1 MEELATIQSKIYEIR
16 GQRVMLDRDLAEL
29 YGVTTGNLNKAV
41 KRNIERFP
49 ERFMFQLTE
58 QEFLIFQNGTSSWGG
73 TRKRPYAFTE
83 QGVSMLSAVL
93 RSPTAIQVSIRIMD
107 AFVAMRNYI
116 MTTSTMTAE
125 LSEIRAKLTLLERAD
140 EDNAEAVNDLSEDMR
155 KELDNIYG
163 SERELLR
170 GPGSLFGLAD
180 RFLKEPQRA
189 PRMYIACGTEDF
201 LFEANEHFFA
211 RFGKELPI
219 EYHTEP
225 GSHTWDHTYITKLS
239 QEGLFAN
246 LNRLD
251 DTLQSI
257 AGVRTVTMRPPGGF
271 VSDNAKQNLAKKG
284 VPAILWSIDTLDWKT
299 KNAQNT
305 INVVLSSVKDGDII
319 LMHDLYGTSADA
331 AVVLIPELKKR
342 GYQLVTVSEMASLR
356 GGMTPGQ
363 VYHSFRP

>member
-58 QEFLIFQNGTSSWGG
+58 QKFLIFQNGTSSWGG

-155 KELDNIYG
+155 KELDNIY
-163 SERELLR
+163 E
-170 GPGSLFGLAD
+170 A
-180 RFLKEPQRA
+180 
-189 PRMYIACGTEDF
+189 IAA
-201 LFEANEHFFA
+201 L
-211 RFGKELPI
+211 
-219 EYHTEP
+219 
-225 GSHTWDHTYITKLS
+225 
-239 QEGLFAN
+239 
-246 LNRLD
+246 
-251 DTLQSI
+251 
-257 AGVRTVTMRPPGGF
+257 
-271 VSDNAKQNLAKKG
+271 
-284 VPAILWSIDTLDWKT
+284 
-299 KNAQNT
+299 
-305 INVVLSSVKDGDII
+305 SVKVPKARKQPRPIPMQ
-319 LMHDLYGTSADA
+319 LTNTPPQATQSAATMSSTPKPKTS
-331 AVVLIPELKKR
+331 
-342 GYQLVTVSEMASLR
+342 
-356 GGMTPGQ
+356 TPT
-363 VYHSFRP
+363 RLWPK